1 MATRVTE
8 PDTEKN
14 ATEQQPGVSSR
25 PMPEAGALRAED
37 KPTLLSRPKTRGLIF
52 AGVIVVLILGALVF
66 WYYSGRETTDD
77 AEVDGHLAPIS
88 SKVSGNVVQVLVDDN
103 QFVKA
108 GQVLVKLDPRDY
120 QQALDQANAALALAN
135 ARAQGANAGVPLQQE
150 TTQTGESSASADLQA
165 AIAQQTSAEIAYQKS
180 LTSDLAYARAQVSKQ
195 QAAFDK
201 AHTDVARM
209 RPLADKAEIS
219 AQQFDGYVSTDR
231 QAEGDLESAKQKL
244 AQAEQDS
251 NSAKSNLDA
260 ARSKV
265 TAARAQVSQSKANE
279 KQVVE
284 RVADAAAAHA
294 SVAQA
299 QAKVD
304 AAKLDLSYTTVVAPI
319 DGVVTRKTV
328 EVGQVLQPGQGLLV
342 VVPLTDIWVT
352 ANFKETQLRHVVPGQ
367 KAEVHVDMYGETFAG
382 HVDSIAGA
390 TGSRLSL
397 LPPENA
403 TGNFVKVVQ
412 RIPVKIVL
420 DPIQPGKAI
429 LRPGMNVDATILTR

>member
-1 MATRVTE
+1 MATNVTE
-8 PDTEKN
+8 SETEKG
-14 ATEQQPGVSSR
+14 ASQPQAGAQHKSVAES
-25 PMPEAGALRAED
+25 GALRATD
-37 KPTLLSRPKTRGLIF
+37 KPSVLARPRARGFIF
-52 AGVIVVLILGALVF
+52 AGVIVFLILGALVF

-77 AEVDGHLAPIS
+77 AEVDGHLAPVS
-88 SKVSGNVVQVLVDDN
+88 AKVSGNVLQVLVDDN
-103 QFVKA
+103 QSVKA

-120 QQALDQANAALALAN
+120 QEAVAQANAALELAK
-135 ARAQGANAGVPLQQE
+135 AKAQSANAGVPLQRE
-150 TTQTGESSASADLQA
+150 TTQTGESGASADLQA
-165 AIAQQTSAEIAYQKS
+165 AVAQQSSSEVSYQKS
-180 LTSDLAYARAQVSKQ
+180 LTSDLGYAHAQVSKA

-201 AHTDVARM
+201 AHNDVVRM

-219 AQQFDGYVSTDR
+219 AQQFDQYVTTER
-231 QAEGDLESAKQKL
+231 QADSDLESAKQKL

-251 NSAKSNLDA
+251 SSAKANLDA

-265 TAARAQVSQSKANE
+265 SSAKSQVAQSKADEN
-279 KQVVE
+279 KVVQ
-284 RVADAAAAHA
+284 RVADASAAKA

-299 QAKVD
+299 QANLD
-304 AAKLDLSYTTVVAPI
+304 AAKLNLSYTTIVAPV

-342 VVPLTDIWVT
+342 VVPLTDVWVT
-352 ANFKETQLRHVVPGQ
+352 ANFKETQLEHVVRGQ
-367 KAEVHVDMYGETFAG
+367 KAEVHVDMYGETFTG

-420 DPIQPGKAI
+420 DPVSPDKAI